1 MKKTILV
8 LLWTGLILWFA
19 APAAAGPSSVTKIG
33 SDVTVAEGVT
43 VQSAT
48 AIGGQVTIDG
58 TVRGDAVAIGG
69 SVVLGSTAIV
79 GGNCIAVGGVVVRG
93 RGAEVRGDLIEIN
106 SSRLSTA
113 VSTVLTEDWEGW
125 SWVFAVLSLFI
136 FLMIVTIALISVALM
151 PKPFEVIAAGIR
163 VHVFRAFLWGLLAM
177 ILVVPLMVLLAV
189 SVVGIVLIPLEV
201 VLVVC
206 AALMGF
212 VAVARLVGRSA
223 FLMIKKPEP
232 RLLRAT
238 FWGLLILWMLGWL
251 PYIGPIIKVLA
262 TLIGLGGVI
271 VTRFGTHRLDP

>member
-251 PYIGPIIKVLA
+251 PYFGPIIKVLA